1 VAVGRDELTIHQS
14 PTLLRSS
21 LRTGTTGAVLW
32 SITPLFA
39 SLLASP
45 GNVFASTGVL
55 SSRSTVL
62 ELGAG
67 VSSVLAL
74 TLGRRVRRYVQSD
87 QEYTQRL
94 AARNLAENLP
104 SLLPSIAA
112 VSRGGGGREGRA
124 KRATT
129 AAKNRPKIASPT
141 PQEPRIDTIVLDWE
155 ESDVLHHPQ
164 LQGQGPLDVVI
175 ACDCVY
181 NEALIRPLVETCVDA
196 CLLDRDEAELRGEGD
211 HDKTVVIVA
220 QELRAAEVL
229 ECFLDEFTKR
239 FDTWRLPD
247 ELLPEALRPTAG
259 YAIHVGVL
267 KP

>member
-1 VAVGRDELTIHQS
+1 
-14 PTLLRSS
+14 
-21 LRTGTTGAVLW
+21 
-32 SITPLFA
+32 
-39 SLLASP
+39 
-45 GNVFASTGVL
+45 VL
-55 SSRSTVL
+55 SSRSAVL

-74 TLGRRVRRYVQSD
+74 TLGRHVRRYVQSD

-94 AARNLAENLP
+94 AVRNLAENLP
-104 SLLPSIAA
+104 SLLPSTAA
-112 VSRGGGGREGRA
+112 VSRGGGGGRA
-124 KRATT
+124 KRAT
-129 AAKNRPKIASPT
+129 KNPKIASPT

-155 ESDVLHHPQ
+155 ESDILHHPQ
-164 LQGQGPLDVVI
+164 LRGQGPLDVVI

-196 CLLDRDEAELRGEGD
+196 CLLGRDEAELRGGGGD
-211 HDKTVVIVA
+211 DDKTVVIVA

-229 ECFLDEFTKR
+229 ECFLNEFTKR

-259 YAIHVGVL
+259 YVIHVGVL